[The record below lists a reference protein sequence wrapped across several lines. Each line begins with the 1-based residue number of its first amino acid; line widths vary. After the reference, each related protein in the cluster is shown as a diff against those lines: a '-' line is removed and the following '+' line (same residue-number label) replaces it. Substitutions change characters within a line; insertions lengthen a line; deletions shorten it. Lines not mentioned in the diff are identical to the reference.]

1 MNRPSPIACGEAHRP
16 VGRHERLEAA
26 DAEAHLHVF
35 DPAHVAYG
43 HYTYL
48 LNLMK
53 GPQMAHIL
61 RSENAIATGDYLG
74 GRSSQANVIS
84 T

>member
-1 MNRPSPIACGEAHRP
+1 MPRPTFTSSTRRTSRT
-16 VGRHERLEAA
+16 VT
-26 DAEAHLHVF
+26 
-35 DPAHVAYG
+35 
-43 HYTYL
+43 TYL